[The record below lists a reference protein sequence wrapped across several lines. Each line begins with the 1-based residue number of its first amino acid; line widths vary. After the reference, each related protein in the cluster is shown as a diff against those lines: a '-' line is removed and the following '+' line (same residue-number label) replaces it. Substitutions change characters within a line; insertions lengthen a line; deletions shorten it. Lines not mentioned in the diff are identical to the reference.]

1 MPEVPWK
8 ILAPIISALASAG
21 VAAGVAYLLTM
32 DDREQLA
39 LYREQEGHYQQQE
52 LFNQAWNRINSYA
65 GDPSKSGGL
74 RDAIELLAGEGKP
87 LRRLYL
93 YNAQLQ
99 GLTLP
104 PEANLN
110 GVQLVRADLQDS
122 VMPEVKMSGAW
133 LSAAHLVGSCL
144 KGADLSGAV
153 VGAATLNEV
162 LWGAANLEGADL
174 RGANLDGKNEYWAGV
189 ELRGADLRGA
199 KGLSCE
205 KLQRAL
211 NWQEAF
217 RVEALSCDAEI
228 PRREEPPRCDEL
240 GVD

>member
-1 MPEVPWK
+1 MK
-8 ILAPIISALASAG
+8 IILLFAVAIISALVG
-21 VAAGVAYLLTM
+21 VGATYWLTM
-32 DDREQLA
+32 GDREQLA
-39 LYREQEGHYQQQE
+39 SFQKQEVYYQQQE
-52 LFNQAWNRINSYA
+52 LFNKAWDRINSYI
-65 GDPSKSGGL
+65 GNPSHSGGL
-74 RDAIELLAGEGKP
+74 RDAIELLAGERKP
-87 LRRLYL
+87 LHRLYL

-104 PEANLN
+104 PKANLN

-122 VMPEVKMSGAW
+122 VMPEVGMSGAW

-162 LWGAANLEGADL
+162 SWGAANLEGADL

>member
-1 MPEVPWK
+1 MSEVPWK
-8 ILAPIISALASAG
+8 ILVPIISALASAG
-21 VAAGVAYLLTM
+21 VAAGVTYWLAE

-39 LYREQEGHYQQQE
+39 SFQKQEVYYQQQE
-52 LFNQAWNRINSYA
+52 LFNQAWNRINSYT
-65 GDPSKSGGL
+65 GNPYKSGGL
-74 RDAIELLAGEGKP
+74 ADAIELLAGEGKP

-110 GVQLVRADLQDS
+110 GVLLVHANLQDS

-144 KGADLSGAV
+144 MGADLSGAV

-162 LWGAANLEGADL
+162 SWG
-174 RGANLDGKNEYWAGV
+174 
-189 ELRGADLRGA
+189 
-199 KGLSCE
+199 
-205 KLQRAL
+205 QP
-211 NWQEAF
+211 
-217 RVEALSCDAEI
+217 I
-228 PRREEPPRCDEL
+228 
-240 GVD
+240 